1 MNEHLTIRSDQW
13 LAAGVLELG
22 GTFIA
27 GARKTSTALAI
38 AQAVVDRG
46 RPVVYVTDNVYVN
59 ERPDFPFNPSL
70 LYQVDWI
77 DKGLLDFVTEVRPAL
92 LVFDVGVSDPGL
104 AGEFPLAAICA
115 ATDVDATIVAT
126 AYLSKH

>member
-1 MNEHLTIRSDQW
+1 MNQHLTIRSDQW

-22 GTFIA
+22 GTVIT

-38 AQAVVDRG
+38 AQAVVNSG
-46 RPVVYVTDNVYVN
+46 RPVVYVTDDIYVN

-77 DKGLLDFVTEVRPAL
+77 DKGLLDFVIEVKPSL
-92 LVFDVGVSDPGL
+92 LVFDVAVADPGL

-115 ATDVDATIVAT
+115 ATDVNATVVVT
-126 AYLSKH
+126 AYLCK